1 MNNFFKGKMKQ
12 VLVIVLGLMFVAVAF
27 SSVTGKPLYKI
38 NSEKESNNNS
48 PTRPFRPLFLP
59 AWFYAIVNDDWN
71 YWSSSPDMYAIPTG
85 NVGIGTSSPTE
96 KLQVAGI
103 IHSTSGG
110 FKFPDDTIQTSAAT
124 GGGEGNTLDEAYDQ
138 GGAGAGRTITADAG
152 AVNIDGPNGLTVNGN
167 VGIGTTNPET
177 AVHVFGDDK
186 VVLLQ
191 TEEAIIG
198 NTLKDSPTLQLCAS
212 YLNFIGIPEDYT
224 MNITHI
230 MESGGADPHS
240 RLGIMNNDGAELV
253 SIKDEGNIG
262 IGTTTP
268 VSRFHVA
275 DGSVLFSGAQGGV
288 PVSGPGTRLMW
299 IPSKSALRA
308 GNVAGDEWDDSNIG
322 LYSMALGYGTK
333 ATNTGSVALGDSTV
347 ATGMFGATA
356 MGFGTMASGRSS
368 IAMGGN
374 TIASKLYAIAMGFGT
389 TANGDY
395 STAIGRNIAV
405 HGENSVGIG
414 LDSSSPVVND
424 DNVMAIMGGDVG
436 IGTTSPHST
445 LQVEGSLSLPYQLVD
460 ASTNS
465 YTVTDSDCVIVVET
479 GQPVDVTTIYLP
491 TAVGITGRVYTIKYL
506 SEENW
511 NEGVLIEPFG
521 SETIDGYTNLLL
533 DYTRELV
540 TIISDGANWIIISQS
555 I

>member
-1 MNNFFKGKMKQ
+1 
-12 VLVIVLGLMFVAVAF
+12 
-27 SSVTGKPLYKI
+27 
-38 NSEKESNNNS
+38 
-48 PTRPFRPLFLP
+48 
-59 AWFYAIVNDDWN
+59 
-71 YWSSSPDMYAIPTG
+71 
-85 NVGIGTSSPTE
+85 
-96 KLQVAGI
+96 
-103 IHSTSGG
+103 
-110 FKFPDDTIQTSAAT
+110 
-124 GGGEGNTLDEAYDQ
+124 
-138 GGAGAGRTITADAG
+138 
-152 AVNIDGPNGLTVNGN
+152 
-167 VGIGTTNPET
+167 
-177 AVHVFGDDK
+177 
-186 VVLLQ
+186 
-191 TEEAIIG
+191 
-198 NTLKDSPTLQLCAS
+198 
-212 YLNFIGIPEDYT
+212 
-224 MNITHI
+224 
-230 MESGGADPHS
+230 
-240 RLGIMNNDGAELV
+240 
-253 SIKDEGNIG
+253 
-262 IGTTTP
+262 
-268 VSRFHVA
+268 
-275 DGSVLFSGAQGGV
+275 
-288 PVSGPGTRLMW
+288 
-299 IPSKSALRA
+299 
-308 GNVAGDEWDDSNIG
+308 
-322 LYSMALGYGTK
+322 MALGYGTK

-540 TIISDGANWIIISQS
+540 TIISDGAVFLR
-555 I
+555 